1 MDIDIAPQELATAMS
16 NLNAPYVSA
25 AGDPCVV
32 PGELSSLRRDVSVVE
47 SPVQV
52 QGTLEATKL
61 LEAYNT
67 CADGTKDYYVKALNR
82 HSAGRGSNAGMNGVS
97 SDPRRGR

>member
-1 MDIDIAPQELATAMS
+1 MDIDTAPQDLATAMS
-16 NLNAPYVSA
+16 NLNGPYVGA

-32 PGELSSLRRDVSVVE
+32 PGELSSLQRDDSVVE
-47 SPVQV
+47 SPAQV

-61 LEAYNT
+61 LEDYNT
-67 CADGTKDYYVKALNR
+67 CAERTKDYYVKALNR
-82 HSAGRGSNAGMNGVS
+82 QSAARGSSAGMNGVS